1 MDSTIGFS
9 REEMYKDEL
18 AGKSQPPLVR
28 HLFVVASTR
37 AESWAAD
44 YEDEPVKT
52 LASKLDKK
60 KFRVT
65 AVEQVSGDQVGDILI
80 FPDFC
85 RVRPDLSTP
94 EQVEEFIQRVSSP
107 VPMLVGEDSHP
118 LFVPQVFVCA
128 HTSRDARCGY
138 CGPALCDKFNSLGDV
153 EVRKCAHIGG
163 HVYAGN
169 VIVYHTPGDEG
180 EQSAGDWFG
189 YIKPEDVDAIHAWLI
204 KPQGYPPHNIH
215 HLWRGR
221 GGVKDTEH
229 VELSAKVCAACST
242 CTAGVADMEDGVEGR
257 PSLCIDKP
265 LPVARV
271 LFILGAPGSGKGTQ
285 CANLVRDYDLVHLSA
300 GDLLREERQNP
311 NSSDG
316 QLIETYITE
325 GKIVPVAIT
334 VKLLWIAMQQHM
346 KQGRCNFLIDG
357 FPRNQDNLNGW
368 NEQLP
373 SSKARVV
380 GVLFLDCAE
389 SIVRARLLERGK
401 TSGRSDD
408 NLESILKRFKTFV
421 GETMPIV
428 QYFAARNQCWSLD
441 SSRTITQVYEDVRRV
456 VDDFVLPQHQHV
468 VVVCTSPSTISRD
481 LELQVCQKL
490 LEEFDCVWV
499 DSLAKLGADIK
510 ARNVIVKSSAETKAY
525 TGKFAAVL
533 SLGADKREVSSYQS
547 CPVVLEVEMNKG
559 DAYLRTKQLLQPVF
573 LPAVFQPA
581 ATVAAPEVQSA
592 PATKQLASVAVV
604 KGGDNVTKVLL
615 AVTVLTA
622 ITAIS
627 VWAFRSRAD

>member
-1 MDSTIGFS
+1 MDSAIGFS
-9 REEMYKDEL
+9 REEMYKDAL
-18 AGKSQPPLVR
+18 AGKSQPPLTR
-28 HLFVVASTR
+28 HLFVVTSAP

-44 YEDEPVKT
+44 YEEEPVKA
-52 LASKLDKK
+52 LGSRLDKK
-60 KFRVT
+60 QFRVT
-65 AVEQVSGDQVGDILI
+65 AVEQVSGDQVGDILV

-94 EQVEEFIQRVSSP
+94 ALVEEFIQRVASP

-128 HTSRDARCGY
+128 HTTRDARCGY
-138 CGPALCDKFNSLGDV
+138 CGPALCDKFNALGDV

-169 VIVYHTPGDEG
+169 VIVYHAPGDEG

-189 YIKPEDVDAIHAWLI
+189 YVRPEDVDAIHAWLV
-204 KPQGYPPHNIH
+204 KPQGYPPHDIH

-221 GGVKDTEH
+221 GGIKDAEH

-242 CTAGVADMEDGVEGR
+242 CTAMVADMEDGVEGR

-265 LPVARV
+265 APVARV

-311 NSSDG
+311 NSPDG

-334 VKLLWIAMQQHM
+334 VKLLWVAMQQHM
-346 KQGRCNFLIDG
+346 TQGRCNFLIDG
-357 FPRNQDNLNGW
+357 FPRNQDNLDGW
-368 NEQLP
+368 NAQLP

-441 SSRTITQVYEDVRRV
+441 SSRTIEQVYADVRLV
-456 VDDFVLPQHQHV
+456 VDDFVLPKRQHV
-468 VVVCTSPSTISRD
+468 VVVLACAQD
-481 LELQVCQKL
+481 DAVGQQLVD
-490 LEEFDCVWV
+490 EFDCVWV
-499 DSLAKLGADIK
+499 DSLARLGADIK
-510 ARNVIVKSSAETKAY
+510 ARNVLVKSSAETKAHA
-525 TGKFAAVL
+525 GQFAAVL
-533 SLGADKREVSSYQS
+533 SLGADKREVDAYKS
-547 CPVVLEVEMNKG
+547 CPVVLDVDVSKG
-559 DAYLRTKQLLQPVF
+559 DVYSRARKLLQPVF
-573 LPAVFQPA
+573 LPPVFQPA
-581 ATVAAPEVQSA
+581 VVAVVPVPSA
-592 PATKQLASVAVV
+592 PAKQQPASVAVV
-604 KGGDNVTKVLL
+604 KGGDHTVHVLL
-615 AVTVLTA
+615 VLTGLVA
-622 ITAIS
+622 VAA
-627 VWAFRSRAD
+627 VGAWAFRRNAD